1 MKKASKIYLWAW
13 AAFVAAA
20 IVAVVVV
27 LVVPSHHDL
36 ARDPYA
42 IERIVKVDLP
52 EIVRAEYRDNL
63 DRESSRWDVY
73 VHRGRFS
80 ESLSVESVGTM
91 ETLCLADSVH
101 WSKNEREGCYVY
113 NDEGGIDELYSVSCS
128 IYADRFVTSC
138 FVDESEG
145 IFGIL
150 LLLLVGSVLLV
161 VGLGIATH
169 KSSK

>member
-1 MKKASKIYLWAW
+1 MKKNIKIYALVW
-13 AAFVAAA
+13 
-20 IVAVVVV
+20 VAVIASAIGVMVS
-27 LVVPSHHDL
+27 VPSHHDR
-36 ARDPYA
+36 ARDPHA
-42 IERIVKVDLP
+42 IEKIVKLDLP
-52 EIVRAEYRDNL
+52 DIAQVESEDNM
-63 DRESSRWDVY
+63 DRGTSRWDLY

-80 ESLSVESVGTM
+80 ESLSVESIEIM

-101 WSKNEREGCYVY
+101 WSKNESEGCYVY

-128 IYADRFVTSC
+128 IYADRFVTSY

>member
-1 MKKASKIYLWAW
+1 MKKNIKIYVLVW
-13 AAFVAAA
+13 
-20 IVAVVVV
+20 VAVIASAIGVMVS
-27 LVVPSHHDL
+27 VPSHHDR
-36 ARDPYA
+36 ARDPHA
-42 IERIVKVDLP
+42 IEKIVKLDLP
-52 EIVRAEYRDNL
+52 DIAQVESEDNM
-63 DRESSRWDVY
+63 DRGTSRWDLY

-80 ESLSVESVGTM
+80 ESLSVESIESM
-91 ETLCLADSVH
+91 EMLCLADSVH
-101 WSKNEREGCYVY
+101 WSKNESEGCYVY

-128 IYADRFVTSC
+128 IYADRFVTSY

>member
-1 MKKASKIYLWAW
+1 MKKDVKIYALVW
-13 AAFVAAA
+13 
-20 IVAVVVV
+20 VAVIASAIGVMVS
-27 LVVPSHHDL
+27 VPSHHDR
-36 ARDPYA
+36 ARDPHA
-42 IERIVKVDLP
+42 IEKIVKLDLP
-52 EIVRAEYRDNL
+52 DIAQVESEDNMG
-63 DRESSRWDVY
+63 RGSSRWDLY

-80 ESLSVESVGTM
+80 ESLSVESIEIM

-128 IYADRFVTSC
+128 IYADRFVTSY

-150 LLLLVGSVLLV
+150 LLLLVSSVLLV
-161 VGLGIATH
+161 VGLGIVGNKAI
-169 KSSK
+169 K